1 MPGEGEQ
8 TVRLFFALWPDAGV
22 RRTLDQAGG
31 KLHAACGGRRMQAP
45 NVHLT
50 LVFLG
55 NVALA
60 RLDELR
66 AVAGCV
72 SGHTFSMKLDH
83 LGWWRHNRV
92 AWAAPQE
99 MPEALQALVAQLQE
113 GLRNAGFTF
122 DDHPVFSPHV
132 TLLRNARCNG
142 VEMPSLEPL
151 EWTADEFVL
160 VKSASTDAGATYE
173 VIGRWGLSKVSE
185 ENDAL

>member
-1 MPGEGEQ
+1 MPGEGEG
-8 TVRLFFALWPDAGV
+8 TVRLFFALWPNAKV
-22 RRTLDQAGG
+22 RRALDQAGR

-55 NVALA
+55 NVAVA

-66 AVAGCV
+66 AVAGRV
-72 SGHTFSMKLDH
+72 SGPSFSMMLDR

-99 MPEALQALVAQLQE
+99 TPEALQGLVSQLQD
-113 GLRNAGFTF
+113 GLRNAGIDF
-122 DDHPVFSPHV
+122 DDRPIFAPHI
-132 TLLRNARCNG
+132 TLLRNARCNE
-142 VEMPSLEPL
+142 VEMPPLAPL

-160 VKSASTDAGATYE
+160 VKSATTDAGAAYE
-173 VIGRWGLSKVSE
+173 VIGRWGLAKASE